1 MISATVDKWD
11 LRFAA
16 MAEMIAGWS
25 KDPLHG
31 VGAVVVS
38 ADRRC
43 FSVGYN
49 GFPRGIED
57 ATARLEDHAI
67 KNSLTLHAE
76 ENAVLNARCS
86 VAGWTMYVPR
96 PPCLHCALVIVQA
109 GIRRLVTNT
118 VCRSSRWSDEQY
130 YAFGIMKEA
139 GMELVYA
146 DGIYERGT

>member
-1 MISATVDKWD
+1 MTSAAPDKWD
-11 LRFAA
+11 RRFAA
-16 MAEMIAGWS
+16 MAEMVGSWS
-25 KDPLHG
+25 KDPRHG

-38 ADRRC
+38 EDRRC
-43 FSVGYN
+43 FSAGYN
-49 GFPRGIED
+49 GFPRGIDD
-57 ATARLEDHAI
+57 ATARLENHAV

-86 VAGWTMYVPR
+86 VVGWTMYVPR

-109 GIRRLVTNT
+109 GIRRLVTST
-118 VCRSSRWSDEQY
+118 IRDHSRWSDEQY

-146 DGIYERGT
+146 DGIYVGKS